1 MLRNNLAKLMIDRG
15 ISATQ
20 LFMDTGIARSTIS
33 KISNNNTDKI
43 SSQTI
48 DKLCNY
54 LEVSPAEFFDFW
66 PYEVKVKCGFINFD
80 NLKAVVKHW
89 KTNGVNPEPCF
100 LLIEI
105 SRGKNIIKIIEYLF
119 VINDEYLPGFPY
131 DEYDKDTLP
140 TAFLDEVELIRSDFN
155 LTDMPVQFRN
165 DLIEQV
171 KNTLFK
177 SFGVSIFS
185 NNNGTLETILFNEI

>member
-1 MLRNNLAKLMIDRG
+1 MIDRG

-20 LFMDTGIARSTIS
+20 LFTDTGIARSTIS

-54 LEVSPAEFFDFW
+54 LEVSPTEFFDFW
-66 PYEVKVKCGFINFD
+66 PYEVKVKSGFINFD
-80 NLKAVVKHW
+80 SIKDAHKTW
-89 KTNGVNPEPCF
+89 KKNGVKPEPCF

-105 SRGKNIIKIIEYLF
+105 SRGKNITKFIEYQF
-119 VINDEYLPGFPY
+119 VIKDEYLPGFPY
-131 DEYDKDTLP
+131 DEYDKDTFP
-140 TAFLDEVELIRSDFN
+140 TTFLDEIKLIRCDFN
-155 LTDMPVQFRN
+155 LSDIPVQFRN

-171 KNTLFK
+171 NSTLLD
-177 SFGVSIFS
+177 SIGENVFS
-185 NNNGTLETILFNEI
+185 RKIGTLETILFQ

>member
-20 LFMDTGIARSTIS
+20 LFTDTGIARSTIS

-54 LEVSPAEFFDFW
+54 LEVSPTEFFDFW
-66 PYEVKVKCGFINFD
+66 PYEVKVKSGFINFD
-80 NLKAVVKHW
+80 SLKDVQKTW
-89 KTNGVNPEPCF
+89 KKNGVKPEPCF

-105 SRGKNIIKIIEYLF
+105 SRGKNITNFIEYLF

-131 DEYDKDTLP
+131 HEYDKETLP

-155 LTDMPVQFRN
+155 LSDMPVQFRN
-165 DLIEQV
+165 DLVDQV
-171 KNTLFK
+171 EDSLFK
-177 SFGVSIFS
+177 NFGINCFS
-185 NNNGTLETILFNEI
+185 KNNGTLETILFQ